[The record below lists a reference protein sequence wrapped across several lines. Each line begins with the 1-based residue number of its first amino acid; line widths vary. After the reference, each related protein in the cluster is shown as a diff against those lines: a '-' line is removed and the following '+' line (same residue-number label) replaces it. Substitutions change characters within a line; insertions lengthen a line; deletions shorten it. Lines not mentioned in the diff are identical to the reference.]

1 MKHDDLL
8 KIMGADLGISRYR
21 NESDESFGIRTV
33 YSASRFWIEAFAWTM
48 DGWVLTDASP
58 ASFHED

>member
-33 YSASRFWIEAFAWTM
+33 YPIRDSGSKPFAWTM